1 LRHECK
7 RILKAAGLPA
17 EFSPYGARHSM
28 ATLLIANGTN
38 VKAVSERL
46 GHSKIVTTLQK
57 YVHVSPGMQADVSA
71 EIERLLEGKK

>member
-1 LRHECK
+1 
-7 RILKAAGLPA
+7 
-17 EFSPYGARHSM
+17 
-28 ATLLIANGTN
+28 